1 MKTLEEILQEYMD
14 CKTPINVDGGIT
26 RWGEKAYDKL
36 IDLLYNLVELTNKT
50 EIQEIVKELD
60 KICEE

>member
-26 RWGEKAYDKL
+26 RWGERAYDKL
-36 IDLLYNLVELTNKT
+36 IDLLYGLIELTSET
-50 EIQEIVKELD
+50 EIKDIIKELD
-60 KICEE
+60 KIYEE